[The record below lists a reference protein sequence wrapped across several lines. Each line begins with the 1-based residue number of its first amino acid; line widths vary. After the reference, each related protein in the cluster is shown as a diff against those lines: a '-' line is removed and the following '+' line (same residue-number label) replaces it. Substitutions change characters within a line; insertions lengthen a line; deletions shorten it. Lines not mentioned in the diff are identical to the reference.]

1 MRLGATQLDFFTRLG
16 KLGEGQQ
23 LLELIQAEIA
33 ECNGNLRKMTGESLL
48 REQGKAIFLDEL
60 VQRLTRPAT
69 AQTVPRRP
77 QASIGGSAY

>member
-1 MRLGATQLDFFTRLG
+1 MRIGAAQLDFLARLG

-33 ECNGNLRKMTGESLL
+33 ECNSRLRILTGDDLL
-48 REQGKAIFLDEL
+48 REQGKARHLDEF

-77 QASIGGSAY
+77 QAPNGQFGY